1 MRAPGSA
8 FPEPLRPE
16 QVEELLRRIEWL
28 AARWEIPLPA
38 LRRALREA
46 LMDLSR
52 QEPQGGYS
60 DEDWEHLASLRAGL
74 RQLAEAL
81 ADPLPSAPELVPD
94 EKIEILID
102 VLLRA
107 WILERY
113 PGYPVAWWALLW
125 ERHGD
130 DIARGLRPF
139 RGGLV
144 ETGELAPRGSLAEYA
159 VDFLSHFLFPH
170 LAEHDEA
177 RLRQWDPLKGPMGPW
192 LREVVWQLAWDRTRL
207 RHPELPLEPEE
218 GEDAEGLPWAERI
231 EDPFF
236 SWEEIDRVLD
246 LEGPYERLRK
256 ALNRIDWLILNLAA
270 EGWTDAEIAERL
282 AKTLNVRMR
291 RETVNRRKQRARR
304 QAFCVLWKER
314 VREEDLPDPRIGR
327 VVAAYGE
334 GGSVEEIARRLGLPV
349 EEAEGLIAE
358 ARWILRDRL
367 I

>member
-52 QEPQGGYS
+52 QEPQGGFS

-81 ADPLPSAPELVPD
+81 ADPLPPAPEPVPN

-113 PGYPVAWWALLW
+113 PGHSVAWWALLW

-139 RGGLV
+139 RGALV
-144 ETGELAPRGSLAEYA
+144 EAGELAPRSSLKEHAA
-159 VDFLSHFLFPH
+159 DFLGLLYQH
-170 LAEHDEA
+170 LSERDEA

-304 QAFCVLWKER
+304 QAFCVLWKEW
-314 VREEDLPDPRIGR
+314 VREEDLPDPRIER

-334 GGSVEEIARRLGLPV
+334 GGSAEEIARRLGIPV
-349 EEAEGLIAE
+349 QELEALIAK
-358 ARWILRDRL
+358 ARRILRDRL